1 MSFHAHHDHSPDS
14 VALDVRDISAG
25 YSGDR
30 RAIHE
35 VSFSVHHG
43 ERVALIGPNGAGKS
57 TLFKAIAGLV
67 PFTSGEISVCGEDC
81 SHSHA
86 FVGYVPQQNDIDWS
100 FPVTVFDV
108 VMMGFTREQRWWPWT
123 TRTHTERTMRLLEQL
138 SLSDFRNRQIGE
150 LSGGQRRR
158 VFIARALA
166 QQASVI
172 LMDEPF
178 TGVDETATEEIMV
191 TLEALRERGVTVIL
205 STHDMLRAATDFD
218 RVLLLRG
225 CVIAYDRPDAVM
237 RPEVLQQ
244 AFGGALRVFERDG
257 ESLIILDEANSVA
270 V

>member
-1 MSFHAHHDHSPDS
+1 MSFHAEHDHSPSS
-14 VALDVRDISAG
+14 VALDVRELAAG
-25 YSGDR
+25 YAGDK
-30 RAIHE
+30 RAVRD
-35 VSFSVHHG
+35 VSFSVRRG

-67 PFTSGEISVCGEDC
+67 PFSSGEISVCGEDC
-81 SHSHA
+81 RSSHA
-86 FVGYVPQQNDIDWS
+86 FVGYVPQQSEIDWS

-123 TRTHTERTMRLLEQL
+123 KRAHTEGTLRLLEQL
-138 SLSDFRNRQIGE
+138 SLTNLKDRQIGE

-178 TGVDETATEEIMV
+178 TGVDEHATAEIML
-191 TLEALRERGVTVIL
+191 TLEALKARGITVIL
-205 STHDMLRAATDFD
+205 STHDMGRVASAFD
-218 RVLLLRG
+218 RVLLLRETLL
-225 CVIAYDRPDAVM
+225 AYDQPEAVM
-237 RPEVLQQ
+237 RPEVLQ
-244 AFGGALRVFERDG
+244 AAYGGALQVFERDG
-257 ESLIILDEANSVA
+257 EALMFVDEGSGVA